1 MAMAIISMCA
11 RLIVHYTEKV
21 GNLLKRH
28 SYLVQVALVVLLWL
42 LAILARVKFHG
53 LVYGLDFG
61 LYHPD
66 GSLYSMQ
73 SLTFTGLNEETANK
87 IVNDFYFLYA
97 SKQNNMDA
105 SFLFNNPNWA
115 EYKYRFM
122 YPLLSVPFVMLLGMP
137 GMLVIPGI
145 SFLVLLVLPVLLCRH
160 KSLGITGLFI
170 SAVIMSSPTV
180 VRWMFANISDSLL
193 VAVISLFVLL
203 ETRNLPFHKWVVM
216 IVPLI
221 FVSSTTR
228 FCLLLWLG
236 IAIVYFI
243 EKERK
248 RSFVT
253 IAWSTTC
260 ALPTFLLIKGSGF
273 LPTQGDASLTDKLL
287 SHPLSSGR
295 VVFYEIGQ
303 LFVMD
308 KLLLF
313 SLIAAVFITLRNR
326 TQASSK
332 FFLISLA
339 SLAITGSINGV
350 IGVNFR
356 YQMPLIAFMSW
367 VFIDWFRARFPKAL
381 HSPR

>member
-1 MAMAIISMCA
+1 MEILVKRYSFF
-11 RLIVHYTEKV
+11 LQIVF
-21 GNLLKRH
+21 
-28 SYLVQVALVVLLWL
+28 VVLLGILAL
-42 LAILARVKFHG
+42 LARIKFHG

-73 SLTFTGLNEETANK
+73 GLTFTGLNQETAIK
-87 IVNDFYFLYA
+87 IVNDFYFLNA
-97 SKQNNMDA
+97 SKINNLDA
-105 SFLFNNPNWA
+105 SVLFNNPNWA

-145 SFLVLLVLPVLLCRH
+145 SFLMILILPVLLCRH

-203 ETRNLPFHKWVVM
+203 ETRSFPFHKWVVM

-228 FCLLLWLG
+228 FCLPLWLG
-236 IAIVYFI
+236 VALVYFMD
-243 EKERK
+243 KER
-248 RSFVT
+248 RRALVIIVLSV
-253 IAWSTTC
+253 AC
-260 ALPTFLLIKGSGF
+260 ALPTFILSMGVGI
-273 LPTQGDASLTDKLL
+273 LPTEGNTSLIGKLL
-287 SHPLSSGR
+287 AYPQIAGK
-295 VVFYEIGQ
+295 VIFYEVGQ

-313 SLIAAVFITLRNR
+313 SLIFAVFISFRNR
-326 TQASSK
+326 ARISSR

-339 SLAITGSINGV
+339 SLAFTGSINGV

-356 YQMPLIAFMSW
+356 YQMPLIVFMIW
-367 VFIDWFRARFPKAL
+367 VCVDWFHARLPESL
-381 HSPR
+381 HKPR

>member
-1 MAMAIISMCA
+1 MAIISMCA

-73 SLTFTGLNEETANK
+73 GLTFTGLDEETANK

-97 SKQNNMDA
+97 SKQKNMDA

-145 SFLVLLVLPVLLCRH
+145 SFLILLILPVLLCRH

-170 SAVIMSSPTV
+170 SVVIMSSPTV

-203 ETRNLPFHKWVVM
+203 ETRNFPFHKWVVM

-228 FCLLLWLG
+228 FCLPLWLG
-236 IAIVYFI
+236 IALVYFMD
-243 EKERK
+243 KER
-248 RSFVT
+248 RRALVIIVLSV
-253 IAWSTTC
+253 TC
-260 ALPTFLLIKGSGF
+260 ALPTFILSMGVGI
-273 LPTQGDASLTDKLL
+273 LPTEGNTSLFNKLL
-287 SHPLSSGR
+287 AYPQIAGK
-295 VVFYEIGQ
+295 VIFYEVGQ

-313 SLIAAVFITLRNR
+313 SLILAVFITFRNR
-326 TQASSK
+326 ARISST

-339 SLAITGSINGV
+339 SLAFTGSINGV

-356 YQMPLIAFMSW
+356 YQMPLIAFMIW
-367 VFIDWFRARFPKAL
+367 VFVDWFRARLPESL
-381 HSPR
+381 HKPR

>member
-1 MAMAIISMCA
+1 M
-11 RLIVHYTEKV
+11 
-21 GNLLKRH
+21 LKRH

-73 SLTFTGLNEETANK
+73 GLTFTGLDEETANK

-97 SKQNNMDA
+97 SKQKNMDA

-145 SFLVLLVLPVLLCRH
+145 SFLILLILPVLLCRH

-170 SAVIMSSPTV
+170 SVVIMSSPTV

-203 ETRNLPFHKWVVM
+203 ETRNFPFHKWVVM

-228 FCLLLWLG
+228 FCLPLWLG
-236 IAIVYFI
+236 IALVYFMD
-243 EKERK
+243 KER
-248 RSFVT
+248 RRALVIIVLSV
-253 IAWSTTC
+253 TC
-260 ALPTFLLIKGSGF
+260 ALPTFILSMGVGI
-273 LPTQGDASLTDKLL
+273 LPTEGNTSLFNKLL
-287 SHPLSSGR
+287 AYPQIAGK
-295 VVFYEIGQ
+295 VIFYEVGQ

-313 SLIAAVFITLRNR
+313 SLILAVFITFRNR
-326 TQASSK
+326 ARISST

-339 SLAITGSINGV
+339 SLAFTGSINGV

-356 YQMPLIAFMSW
+356 YQMPLIAFMIW
-367 VFIDWFRARFPKAL
+367 VFVDWFRARLPESL
-381 HSPR
+381 HKPR

>member
-1 MAMAIISMCA
+1 MPVFPLACP
-11 RLIVHYTEKV
+11 HYTLEVVNFMKRYSF
-21 GNLLKRH
+21 LLQLI
-28 SYLVQVALVVLLWL
+28 LVFLLW
-42 LAILARVKFHG
+42 ILAVLARIKFHG

-66 GSLYSMQ
+66 GSLYSVQ
-73 SLTFTGLNEETANK
+73 ALTFTGLGEETAYK
-87 IVNDFYFLYA
+87 IVNDFYFLHA
-97 SKQNNMDA
+97 SKINNLDA
-105 SFLFNNPNWA
+105 SVLFNNPNWV

-122 YPLLSVPFVMLLGMP
+122 YPLLSVPFVTLLGMP

-145 SFLVLLVLPVLLCRH
+145 SFLILLMLPVLLCHH

-170 SAVIMSSPTV
+170 SAAILSSPTI

-203 ETRNLPFHKWVVM
+203 ETRNFSFHKWIVL

-228 FCLLLWLG
+228 FCLPLWLG
-236 IAIVYFI
+236 IALVYFMDK
-243 EKERK
+243 EKR
-248 RSFVT
+248 RALVITVLSV
-253 IAWSTTC
+253 IC
-260 ALPTFLLIKGSGF
+260 ALPTFLLSMGIGI
-273 LPTQGDASLTDKLL
+273 LPTEGNASLVSKLL
-287 SHPLSSGR
+287 SYPRISGK
-295 VVFYEIGQ
+295 VIFYEVGQ

-313 SLIAAVFITLRNR
+313 ALILAVFITFRNR
-326 TQASSK
+326 ARISSR

-339 SLAITGSINGV
+339 SLAFTGSINGV

-356 YQMPLIAFMSW
+356 YQMPLIVFMIW
-367 VFIDWFRARFPKAL
+367 VFVDWFRARLPESL
-381 HSPR
+381 HKPR